1 MSRPRRS
8 GAGVTGRHPRD
19 DTMPEAFAIYT
30 DRSMARQPSP
40 PAQGVPQED
49 VGLIIDNEYF
59 AFTKF

>member
-1 MSRPRRS
+1 
-8 GAGVTGRHPRD
+8 
-19 DTMPEAFAIYT
+19 MPEAFAIYT